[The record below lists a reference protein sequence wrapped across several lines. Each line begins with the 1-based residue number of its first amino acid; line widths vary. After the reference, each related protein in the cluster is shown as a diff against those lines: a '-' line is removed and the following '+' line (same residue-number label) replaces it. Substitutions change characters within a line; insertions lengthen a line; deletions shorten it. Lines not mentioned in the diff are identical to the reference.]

1 MKQFAERFLQAR
13 ASLDADDPD
22 TKKQILPELNEG
34 QDDMSASVNLPLI
47 RGLAADGNLSDIE
60 EDENENLSRM
70 QSIMDN
76 QSLASGRPLGK
87 MNSPMNSQS
96 KVSQSKISKHSMSSC
111 QPLKELIFSNK
122 SSS

>member
-22 TKKQILPELNEG
+22 TKNQILPEKDED
-34 QDDMSASVNLPLI
+34 QDNMSASMNLPLI